1 MSGTIVDSI
10 TKKKFPRAMAGEGGD
25 PNFFMTG
32 VITLRNA
39 AAALAAQGV
48 TAIGSPI
55 ITGLPALTNYRVGD
69 YVCVSLGFPSA
80 TAHYQIIAKTAST
93 LTLDTDAVTVQAAAV
108 VSLPVNA
115 LPLDKDFGTLE
126 GIMFTPNGGYIFDY
140 DHSTDL
146 LLVYGAW
153 ATHSDEIPLEPITAK
168 DLGALVIRY
177 IAWGS

>member
-1 MSGTIVDSI
+1 MAGTIVDSI
-10 TKKKFPRAMAGEGGD
+10 TKKKFPRAMVGEGGT
-25 PNFFMTG
+25 PHFFMTG
-32 VITLRNA
+32 LITLRNA
-39 AAALAAQGV
+39 AAALAGQGV
-48 TAIGSPI
+48 TVVGSPI

-69 YVCVSLGFPSA
+69 WVCVSLGFAS
-80 TAHYQIIAKTAST
+80 TTVHYQIIAKTSST
-93 LTLDTDAVTVQAAAV
+93 LTLNVNAITVQTAAV

-115 LPLDKDFGTLE
+115 LPFPEFDTLE
-126 GIMFTPNGGYIFDY
+126 GIMFSPNGGYVIDY

-153 ATHSDEIPLEPITAK
+153 GTHGDEKPLESITAK